1 MSSTLG
7 GVCELGS
14 GTEADVD
21 ATTCCGVEMSVGAFA
36 AAECVVDVDG
46 CPSPSNSAVNN
57 PMSLLHYSTIQ
68 NKNL

>member
-1 MSSTLG
+1 VL
-7 GVCELGS
+7 

-21 ATTCCGVEMSVGAFA
+21 ATLSCGGVETSVGATAFA
-36 AAECVVDVDG
+36 AAECELDL

-68 NKNL
+68 NKNV